1 MKQYR
6 VEVKGVGI
14 AVIEAESRSEAYK
27 KAFKQFK
34 WIGYHSNFI
43 KFKQDLVSLRV
54 IKD

>member
-6 VEVKGVGI
+6 VEVKGLGI

-27 KAFKQFK
+27 KAFKQLK
-34 WIGYHSNFI
+34 WIGYYSSFI
-43 KFKQDLVSLRV
+43 EFKQDVVSLRV